1 MLEALGLPFFQR
13 VLLAGLLASI
23 ACGMLGTF
31 VVAKRISSLAGSLS
45 HAAFGGVGLGYLV
58 GFHPMLGAALFA
70 VLAAVVIGQ
79 GYRRTGSGLDTLISM
94 TWALGM
100 AAGILFV
107 SLAPG
112 YAPDLMSYLF
122 GSLLFVS
129 WDYVW
134 IVGALDLVIGL
145 SVYRLF
151 ADFQAVCFDE
161 EFAEVV
167 GLPVERLFVVLLALT
182 ALGIVTLIR
191 VVGVIL
197 VIALLTVPAA
207 IGRHWADD
215 LRRMM
220 LVATVVAVA
229 CTVSGLLLS
238 YGLGDLSRVRP
249 GAGISM
255 PPGPLIVLL
264 AATLYGLSSLLRRA
278 TGRA

>member
-1 MLEALGLPFFQR
+1 
-13 VLLAGLLASI
+13 
-23 ACGMLGTF
+23 
-31 VVAKRISSLAGSLS
+31 
-45 HAAFGGVGLGYLV
+45 
-58 GFHPMLGAALFA
+58 
-70 VLAAVVIGQ
+70 
-79 GYRRTGSGLDTLISM
+79 
-94 TWALGM
+94 M

-134 IVGALDLVIGL
+134 VVAALDIAIGL
-145 SVYRLF
+145 AVHRLF

-161 EFAEVV
+161 EFSEVV

-220 LVATVVAVA
+220 LVATGVAVA
-229 CTVSGLLLS
+229 CTASGLLLS
-238 YGLGDLSRVRP
+238 YGLADLSGLRP
-249 GAGISM
+249 GVGISM
-255 PPGPLIVLL
+255 PPGPLIVLI
-264 AATLYGLSSLLRRA
+264 AAALYGLSSLLRRA
-278 TGRA
+278 TRRA